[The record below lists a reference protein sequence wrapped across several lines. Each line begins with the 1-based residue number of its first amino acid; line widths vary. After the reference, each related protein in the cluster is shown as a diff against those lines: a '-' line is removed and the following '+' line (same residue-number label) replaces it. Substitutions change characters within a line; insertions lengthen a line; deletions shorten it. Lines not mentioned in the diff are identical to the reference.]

1 MPPAE
6 SNPPKHVRVRIEV
19 SKGSHIKR
27 GSRGEIDYL
36 SPFPC
41 PWNYGS
47 AIDLMGADGDPLDV
61 VVMGEKL
68 KSGAVVEVELQGH
81 IPFLDLGLKDDKW
94 VGAPA
99 ALRSEEIDQLNRFFR
114 RYAQAKRLVNRV
126 RRRGGEIRAEPYHSW
141 SE

>member
-36 SPFPC
+36 SPLPC

-61 VVMGEKL
+61 VVMGEKIET
-68 KSGAVVEVELQGH
+68 GAVVEVELQGH

-99 ALRSEEIDQLNRFFR
+99 ALGSQDIDELNTFFR
-114 RYAQAKRLVNRV
+114 RYAQAKRVANRLLL
-126 RRRGGEIRAEPYHSW
+126 RRGEIRAEPYHPW
-141 SE
+141 GE